1 MEKIFIAESLCAPET
16 KAAVQISYT
25 VTPVTSS
32 SSVSPVHSSTAEHC
46 AAPRHTRTHRHARRV
61 HTHTRV
67 HTDTQG
73 VCTHTHVCTQT
84 RTGVCAHTRAQ
95 THPGVCTHRHTPPAF
110 SVSSVTSLKGPSCL
124 SSSTAVLNSQRSSQD
139 NVLF

>member
-1 MEKIFIAESLCAPET
+1 MEKIFITESLCAPET
-16 KAAVQISYT
+16 ETVVQISYT

-67 HTDTQG
+67 HTDTHRR
-73 VCTHTHVCTQT
+73 VHT
-84 RTGVCAHTRAQ
+84 HTRADTHRRVHTQ
-95 THPGVCTHRHTPPAF
+95 THTPCLQCEQRNIPQRTQLPLQLYCSSEFPAIE
-110 SVSSVTSLKGPSCL
+110 P
-124 SSSTAVLNSQRSSQD
+124 R
-139 NVLF
+139 

>member
-67 HTDTQG
+67 HTDTHRRVRTHACADTPRRVHTQ
-73 VCTHTHVCTQT
+73 THTPRLQCEQRNIPQRTQLPLQLY
-84 RTGVCAHTRAQ
+84 CSSEF
-95 THPGVCTHRHTPPAF
+95 PAIE
-110 SVSSVTSLKGPSCL
+110 P
-124 SSSTAVLNSQRSSQD
+124 R
-139 NVLF
+139 